1 MRDCDYQYIEVT
13 EIKARC
19 TAGAH
24 IHECIRE
31 AVIMAMTERRI
42 VRFDHNGTEY
52 VADPKRISNQIYK
65 AKPNEDRKTK

>member
-1 MRDCDYQYIEVT
+1 MRDCDYEYIEVT

-31 AVIMAMTERRI
+31 AVIMAMTERRV
-42 VRFDHNGTEY
+42 VRFKHNEIEY
-52 VADPKRISNQIYK
+52 VADPNQISNWIHPK
-65 AKPNEDRKTK
+65 AEEKPKEKK